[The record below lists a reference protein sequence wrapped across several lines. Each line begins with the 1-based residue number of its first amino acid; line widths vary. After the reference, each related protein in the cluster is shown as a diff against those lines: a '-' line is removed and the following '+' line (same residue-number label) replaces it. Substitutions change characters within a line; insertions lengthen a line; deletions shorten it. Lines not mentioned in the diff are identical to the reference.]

1 MNEDPNRPLVVQKDL
16 TVLLETRHAQFEE
29 IRGRLSRFAD
39 LVKSPEH
46 VHTYRMTPLTLWN
59 AAAAGIASEDVIAVL
74 EEHAKFPL
82 PAGVVSGIRRYMGRY
97 GLLRLERLGEELL
110 LVSDDTV
117 VLGELQ
123 AYASLRRHIVEE
135 RGPRTLRVRRESRG
149 ELKQELVKLGFPV
162 NDIAGY
168 HRGEPLDVRLRET
181 LSDGSAFALRSYQ
194 EAAVEAFYRGGSYL
208 GGSGVLVLPC
218 GAGKTVI
225 GIAAMAK
232 LGCATLILTSNVTSV
247 RQWKKEIVEKTS
259 LAEDEVG
266 EYTGERKEV
275 KPVTIATYQILT
287 YRKSKEEAF
296 SHIELFNRRDWG
308 LIVYDEVHLLPAPVF
323 RVTADIQAT
332 RRLGLTA
339 TLIREDGC
347 EEDVFSLIGPKRFE
361 LPWKELERDGWIA
374 SVTCAEIQVQLA
386 PKLRAAYTGAEP
398 RRQFRLAGENPAKT
412 AVVKELLERHAD
424 DPILIIGQY
433 LDQLKELSRE
443 TGAPMISGEM
453 PHDERDM
460 LYARFKAG
468 ELKLL
473 IVSKVANF
481 AVDLPDAVVAIQVSG
496 SFGSRQEEAQRLG
509 RILRPKAG
517 ANEAYFYSIVSRD
530 TKEQEFTMKRQLFLV
545 EQGYAYRIVEA
556 GAPDAPMEHAKL
568 RSEDQEA
575 PRAFAAGRRE
585 LASI

>member
-1 MNEDPNRPLVVQKDL
+1 MKYDPNRPLVVQKDL
-16 TVLLETRHAQFEE
+16 TVLLETRHAEFESV
-29 IRGRLSRFAD
+29 RAQLSRFAD
-39 LVKSPEH
+39 LIKNPEH
-46 VHTYRMTPLTLWN
+46 LHTYRMTPLTLWN
-59 AAAAGIASEDVIAVL
+59 AAAAGIAIEDVVKAL
-74 EEHAKFPL
+74 ESNAKFPL
-82 PAGVVSGIRRYMGRY
+82 PAGVVSDIRRYMGRY

-117 VLGELQ
+117 VLGELKG
-123 AYASLRRHIVEE
+123 YAPLKRHIVEE
-135 RGPRTLRVRRESRG
+135 RGPRTLQVRRESRG
-149 ELKQELVKLGFPV
+149 ELKQELVKLGYPV

-168 HRGEPLDVRLRET
+168 HRGEPLDVRLREA
-181 LSDGSAFALRSYQ
+181 LPGGSPFALREYQ
-194 EAAVEAFYRGGSYL
+194 DAAVEAFYRGGSYL

-232 LGCATLILTSNVTSV
+232 LGCATLVLTSNVTSV
-247 RQWKKEIVEKTS
+247 RQWKKEIVDKTS
-259 LAEDEVG
+259 LTEDEVG

-287 YRKSKEEAF
+287 YRKSKDEVF

-361 LPWKELERDGWIA
+361 LPWKVLERDGWIA
-374 SVTCAEIQVQLA
+374 SVTCTEIQVPLT
-386 PKLRAAYTGAEP
+386 PELRTTYAGAEP
-398 RRQFRLAGENPAKT
+398 RRQFRLAGENPVKT
-412 AVVKELLERHAD
+412 AIVKQLLRRHANE
-424 DPILIIGQY
+424 PTLIIGQY
-433 LDQLKELSRE
+433 LDQLKELSRV

-453 PHDERDM
+453 PHEERDL
-460 LYARFKAG
+460 LYARFKSG
-468 ELKLL
+468 ELRLL

-481 AVDLPDAVVAIQVSG
+481 AVDLPDAAVAIQVSG

-509 RILRPKAG
+509 RILRPKPG
-517 ANEAYFYSIVSRD
+517 VNEAHFYSIVSRD
-530 TKEQEFTMKRQLFLV
+530 TKEQEFTMKRQMFLV
-545 EQGYAYRIVEA
+545 EQGYAYRIVDA
-556 GAPDAPMEHAKL
+556 GKPNSTDASDDRK
-568 RSEDQEA
+568 
-575 PRAFAAGRRE
+575 E
-585 LASI
+585 LVSL